1 MMDPDGMSCWV
12 SAYGMEETLRR
23 LHLKLGQSGMTIFAE
38 IDQASAAAAAGLTLL
53 PMRLLIFGDP
63 AVETPLLLAAP
74 TAGIDLPLK
83 MLVWTDAAG
92 SVWLAYNDIGWIAAR
107 HRSRRG
113 NHQALASMR
122 ESLPSIAASV
132 TGLDAGVK

>member
-1 MMDPDGMSCWV
+1 
-12 SAYGMEETLRR
+12 
-23 LHLKLGQSGMTIFAE
+23 
-38 IDQASAAAAAGLTLL
+38 
-53 PMRLLIFGDP
+53 MRLLIFGDP

-122 ESLPSIAASV
+122 ESLSSIAASV